1 MRSQSDSFAIL
12 DAALNA
18 ANADEAD
25 ALFVSTD
32 QNITRFANSNVHQ
45 NMSEVSAE
53 LTLRVM
59 VDNAVGVAATT
70 VFDADEIAR
79 TAALARE
86 AARHGDPLQNF
97 TGLCRDSDPLPN
109 VHTFHDRV
117 ASIPP
122 AEKARALRTM
132 FDRGRENGLTFAGAY
147 ATGAS
152 SYACGNTHGV
162 RRYCTTTAAGASV
175 IAIGGNASGYAA
187 GIGRDGLDVV
197 ALGDEA
203 ID

>member
-1 MRSQSDSFAIL
+1 MRTAEESHAVIE
-12 DAALNA
+12 AALNA

-53 LTLRVM
+53 LTLRVI
-59 VDNAVGVAATT
+59 VNNAVGVAATT

-97 TGLCRDSDPLPN
+97 TGLYRGGEDAPRLNTS
-109 VHTFHDRV
+109 HTDVARV
-117 ASIPP
+117 TP
-122 AEKARALRTM
+122 AEKARALKAM
-132 FDRGRENGLTFAGAY
+132 FDRGRERGVHFAG
-147 ATGAS
+147 S
-152 SYACGNTHGV
+152 F
-162 RRYCTTTAAGASV
+162 
-175 IAIGGNASGYAA
+175 
-187 GIGRDGLDVV
+187 
-197 ALGDEA
+197 
-203 ID
+203 